1 MVYFKNSFK
10 FKSILFF
17 FFIFFGQIL
26 LASLK
31 GGKSTN
37 IYSPKYKTELC
48 KNYPNGKCKY
58 GENCSFAHGQE
69 ELKSSQGHVKFK
81 ISPCKNELNGCQYKD
96 TCFYQHVSKGEVT
109 YLGILKWLIE
119 KSEERK
125 LKNAKVVLKNLCE
138 ACEKCPQELL
148 KMNREELERT
158 FKTPGEDYTL
168 TFKKRS
174 LRTPSPFLRRSPV
187 DIFSAPSG
195 PLVFPFL
202 SEFDRVKIKLSG
214 LQEIAE
220 NLDKRILG
228 INNDPYFLCL
238 IRNLE
243 LGYTNKPIESAIMDG
258 YQECLRSLHEKKKEI
273 QQEIERIHQELK
285 SFSSAI

>member
-26 LASLK
+26 LASSK
-31 GGKSTN
+31 GGRSTD
-37 IYSPKYKTELC
+37 IYSPMYKTALC
-48 KNYPNGKCKY
+48 ENYPNGKCKH
-58 GENCSFAHGQE
+58 GKNCSFAHGQE
-69 ELKSSQGHVKFK
+69 ELKSSQRHVNFK
-81 ISPCKNELNGCQYKD
+81 VSPCKNELNGCQYND

-125 LKNAKVVLKNLCE
+125 LKNAKVVLKNLCK

-174 LRTPSPFLRRSPV
+174 LRTPSPLRRSPV

-202 SEFDRVKIKLSG
+202 SEFDRVKIELSG

-228 INNDPYFLCL
+228 INNDPYFLCF

-243 LGYTNKPIESAIMDG
+243 LGYTNKPIESAVMDG
-258 YQECLRSLHEKKKEI
+258 YQDCLRFLHKKKKEI
-273 QQEIERIHQELK
+273 QQKIERIHQELK

>member
-26 LASLK
+26 LASSK
-31 GGKSTN
+31 GGRSTD

-48 KNYPNGKCKY
+48 KNYGNSDCKY
-58 GENCSFAHGQE
+58 GKNCSFAHGKK
-69 ELKSSQGHVKFK
+69 ELKSSQRHVNFK
-81 ISPCKNELNGCQYKD
+81 VSPCKNELNGCQYNE

-174 LRTPSPFLRRSPV
+174 LRTPSPLRRSPV

-195 PLVFPFL
+195 PLCFSKFQETTREL
-202 SEFDRVKIKLSG
+202 LRLQERVK
-214 LQEIAE
+214 
-220 NLDKRILG
+220 NLDTLILRNKTDPFMILLQQGYSNQSIQSALVYGYEERLKALCEEKERI
-228 INNDPYFLCL
+228 
-238 IRNLE
+238 
-243 LGYTNKPIESAIMDG
+243 
-258 YQECLRSLHEKKKEI
+258 KKEI
-273 QQEIERIHQELK
+273 KHLQKKLK